1 MAELTSEG
9 SQDSLWVATNS
20 RYEGPTMG
28 NFHAG
33 LMPALPILLDQ
44 SCTARG
50 GRAVRGHLSPS
61 ARSLVSSWVYN
72 HLARLKA
79 MYSTAQITAIRMS
92 A

>member
-1 MAELTSEG
+1 
-9 SQDSLWVATNS
+9 
-20 RYEGPTMG
+20 MG
-28 NFHAG
+28 NLHAG
-33 LMPALPILLDQ
+33 LVPVLPILLDQ

-50 GRAVRGHLSPS
+50 GRAVREHLIPS
-61 ARSLVSSWVYN
+61 ATYSVSSWVYN